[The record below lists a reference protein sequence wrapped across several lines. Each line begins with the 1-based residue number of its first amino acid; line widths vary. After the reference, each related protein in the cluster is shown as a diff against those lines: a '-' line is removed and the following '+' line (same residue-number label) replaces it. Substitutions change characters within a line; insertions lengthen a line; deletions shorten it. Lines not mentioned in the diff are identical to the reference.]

1 MEIGLVIVGDEIL
14 SGRRTDKHFS
24 NVVRLLAERGLRLS
38 WCRIL
43 GDDVAQLTRTY
54 RSALE
59 TGDIVF
65 SCGGIGG
72 TPDDLT
78 RHAVA
83 QASERALLPHKEGL
97 NILRQRFNGGDITP
111 ERQRM
116 VEFPAGARLI
126 PNPINTIPGF
136 SIDCI
141 HCVPGFPKMATPM
154 IKWVLENEY
163 SHLEN
168 RPQLEHAVRIS
179 GARESD
185 LIPLMEYILEQ
196 CPQVKVFSL
205 PRLKKKERWV
215 DLGVKGDNY
224 DLVDQAFQLLVQGLE
239 ERDLHWQSLE

>member
-1 MEIGLVIVGDEIL
+1 MQIGLVIVGDEIL
-14 SGRRTDKHFS
+14 SGRRTDKHLS
-24 NVVRLLAERGLRLS
+24 NVISVLAERGLQLS

-43 GDDVAQLTRTY
+43 ADDVDQLTRAY

-59 TGDIVF
+59 TGEIVF

-83 QASERALLPHKEGL
+83 EASERALVPHSEGL
-97 NILRQRFNGGDITP
+97 DVLRQRFNDADITP

-126 PNPINTIPGF
+126 PNPINHVPGF
-136 SIDCI
+136 SIEHI

-163 SHLEN
+163 PHLESK
-168 RPQLEHAVRIS
+168 PQLEHAVRIMN
-179 GARESD
+179 ARESD
-185 LIPLMEYILEQ
+185 LIPLMEDILEKY
-196 CPQVKVFSL
+196 PQVKVFSL
-205 PRLKKKERWV
+205 PRLKKKEHWV
-215 DLGVKGDNY
+215 DLGVKGEDHA
-224 DLVDQAFQLLVQGLE
+224 LVEQAFTMLTQTLE
-239 ERDLHWQSLE
+239 NLDLAWRSIE